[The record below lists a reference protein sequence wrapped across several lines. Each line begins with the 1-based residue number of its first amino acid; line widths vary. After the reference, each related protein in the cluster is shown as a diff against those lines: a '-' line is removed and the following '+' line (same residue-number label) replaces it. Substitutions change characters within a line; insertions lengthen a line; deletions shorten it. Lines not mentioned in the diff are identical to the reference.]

1 MNEVP
6 LKFYFCSAVLAVSAT
21 ALFGQEVKLLTIPK
35 IKEVPQIDGKL
46 DDDCWLEAA
55 LAKDFRQRRP
65 EEGALAT
72 EKTEVRICRDDRA
85 LYVGVRCFDSQPDK
99 IRAGVMQRDAS
110 VKGDD
115 YFFILLDPFQRSRE
129 GYYFRTNANGAMGEA
144 LINSDMGK
152 PNMDWDT
159 IWEVRSHR
167 DELGWTAEF
176 AIPFRSIPF
185 DSTSDE
191 WRIDFGRWFS
201 RNQERSRWVGF
212 TRNRQWFSLE
222 EAGRIDGLLGVESG
236 KGVDFKPY
244 LSSKWTSEGAIDD
257 YEFDAGFDLFYRMTP
272 SLTSTFTYNTDFAET
287 EVDQQKVNLSRF
299 PLFYPEKRDFF
310 LEGAEHFSFG
320 GIDKSPLAFHSR
332 TIGLS
337 SEGTKIDVVGGAKIT
352 GRHGPLGIG
361 MLGMRLDGN
370 GSLEADD
377 VFVGRFTY
385 DLMEESKIGT
395 IFTYGDPQ
403 DNLDNHLVGV
413 DLNLRASDWWR
424 GQSVSWHS
432 FYMTTN
438 DGAKGS
444 DDVVGSWFSFPNYPF
459 RMGGHWVRTGDNF
472 EPALGFVRRR
482 GGQSSSINFSY
493 AFDQPD
499 SDWLDDISVGAEY
512 TRYDLLNGSLDS
524 EEVELKLIEL
534 RTLAGDSF
542 GVQFEFECEILT
554 ETFEIVDGVNLAA
567 GDYRG
572 TEFELEYRSSTNRP
586 VFGELKLGYGDYY
599 AGKAFKARSQLS
611 WRPSKH
617 AQFNLG
623 GGLTS
628 AELRVGDF
636 DAWSSSLGVR
646 ITPTTRLSFNSFV
659 QFDNQSES
667 IGLNHRFRYII
678 KSGSDLLFVFN
689 KGYHKGYDR
698 EFDDF
703 RSFKT
708 ESIAKLGWTFQF

>member
-1 MNEVP
+1 MI
-6 LKFYFCSAVLAVSAT
+6 LFFFHLFCFVVLLPSAIQ
-21 ALFGQEVKLLTIPK
+21 LFSQEPHRFTIPK
-35 IKEVPQIDGKL
+35 IKAVPQIDGKL
-46 DDDCWLEAA
+46 DDDCWIKAA
-55 LAKDFRQRRP
+55 VAKDFRQRRP
-65 EEGALAT
+65 VEGAFAT
-72 EKTEVRICRDDRA
+72 EKTEVRICRDDRT
-85 LYVGVRCFDSQPDK
+85 LYIGARCFDSQPDK
-99 IRAGVMQRDAS
+99 IRAGVMQRDAP

-115 YFFILLDPFQRSRE
+115 YFFVLLDPFQRSRE
-129 GYYFRTNANGAMGEA
+129 GYYFRTNPNGAKGEA
-144 LINSDMGK
+144 LINSDMRK

-159 IWEVRSHR
+159 IWEVRSQR

-236 KGVDFKPY
+236 KGIDFKPY
-244 LSSKWTSEGAIDD
+244 LSSKWTSEESIDD

-287 EVDQQKVNLSRF
+287 EVDQQKVNLTRF

-337 SEGTKIDVVGGAKIT
+337 TEGSKIGVVGGAKIT

-361 MLGMRLDGN
+361 VLGMRLDDYED
-370 GSLEADD
+370 LEADE

-385 DLMEESKIGT
+385 DLMEESRIGT

-403 DNLDNHLVGV
+403 SNLDNHLVGV
-413 DLNLRASDWWR
+413 DLNLRASEWWR

-438 DGAKGS
+438 DGVEGS

-459 RMGGHWVRTGDNF
+459 RMGGHWLRTGEDF
-472 EPALGFVRRR
+472 EPALGSVRRR
-482 GGQSSSINFSY
+482 GGQSSGIEFSY

-499 SDWLDDISVGAEY
+499 SNWLDDLAVGAEY
-512 TRYDLLNGSLDS
+512 TRYDLLNGRLDS
-524 EEVELKLIEL
+524 EEVELKLLEL
-534 RTLAGDSF
+534 RTLTGDSF
-542 GVQFEFECEILT
+542 GLEFEFEREVLT
-554 ETFEIVDGVNLAA
+554 ETFEIVDGVNIVA

-572 TEFELEYRSSTNRP
+572 TEFDFEYRSSTNRL

-599 AGKAFKARSQLS
+599 AGKAFKVGSQLS

-628 AELRVGDF
+628 AELSVGDF

-659 QFDNQSES
+659 QYDNQSES
-667 IGLNHRFRYII
+667 IGLNNRFRYII
-678 KSGSDLLFVFN
+678 KSGSDLFFVFN
-689 KGYHKGYDR
+689 KGYHKGYDQ
-698 EFDDF
+698 EFHRF